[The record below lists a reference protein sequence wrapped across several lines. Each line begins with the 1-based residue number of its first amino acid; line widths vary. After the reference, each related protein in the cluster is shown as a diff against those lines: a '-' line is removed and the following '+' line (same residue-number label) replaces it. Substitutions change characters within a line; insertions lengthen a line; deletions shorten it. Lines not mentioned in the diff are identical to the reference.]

1 MHKVLIEDEGGWP
14 LGEQV
19 EADGRIHC
27 KTGGLSVLEAA
38 FPRYPLLT
46 SQRLHPPTAQY
57 APAQAAAAGKL
68 PLHPQG
74 LFWEGAKGGS
84 QLLPNP
90 DPTPLHLPLH
100 SHGSLSTRHGTELVR
115 KPGRAAVT
123 NTQVPRR

>member
-1 MHKVLIEDEGGWP
+1 MHQVLIEDEGGWP

-19 EADGRIHC
+19 EADRCVYC
-27 KTGGLSVLEAA
+27 KKDGLSALEALPRCLCPVHPNGFI
-38 FPRYPLLT
+38 FPSPFYMPQPRQQLLR
-46 SQRLHPPTAQY
+46 SC
-57 APAQAAAAGKL
+57 

-74 LFWEGAKGGS
+74 LIWEGADDGS
-84 QLLPNP
+84 AAALSH
-90 DPTPLHLPLH
+90 TLHLPLH

>member
-19 EADGRIHC
+19 EADRRIYC
-27 KTGGLSVLEAA
+27 KKDGLSALEAL
-38 FPRYPLLT
+38 PRCPC
-46 SQRLHPPTAQY
+46 RLHPNGFIFPSPFYMPQ
-57 APAQAAAAGKL
+57 PRQQL
-68 PLHPQG
+68 LRSCPLHPQG
-74 LFWEGAKGGS
+74 LIWEGADDGS
-84 QLLPNP
+84 AAALSH
-90 DPTPLHLPLH
+90 PLHLPLH